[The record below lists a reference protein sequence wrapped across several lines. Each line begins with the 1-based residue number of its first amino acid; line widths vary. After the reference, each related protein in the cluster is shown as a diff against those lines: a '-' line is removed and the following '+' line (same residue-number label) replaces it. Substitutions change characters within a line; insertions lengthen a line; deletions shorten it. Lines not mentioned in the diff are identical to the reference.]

1 MRERRWYE
9 DHMQPA
15 IRRLFKLGYEYV
27 RDNKGS
33 VAVLFAL
40 SSVPILIA
48 SAVALDMSNASQIKS
63 RMQAAADAGALA
75 GATRLA
81 LNASDTDKEELALAT
96 FYANIPDVLEDRI
109 IGSPSVNID

>member
-1 MRERRWYE
+1 
-9 DHMQPA
+9 MQPA
-15 IRRLFKLGYEYV
+15 IRRLFKLGYEYF
-27 RDNKGS
+27 RDKRGS

-81 LNASDTDKEELALAT
+81 LNASDADKEELALAT
-96 FYANIPDVLEDRI
+96 FYANIPDVLRI
-109 IGSPSVNID
+109 ASSARRA